1 MRFPIFVYQNR
12 KRMKYRLSACLLAV
26 VAILAS
32 CSPKPVKGTAVL
44 TAEILGDC
52 SEVLV
57 LTYPNNDILDYR
69 YPEVVDGK
77 FRLVLEDVNGFI
89 DCGVA
94 LDGEVYGA
102 RINAGDS
109 LHMVCTPVA
118 GGKYDIAYVGD
129 TEKESR
135 IWTDFYDVYCYWGQY
150 NIRADRD
157 PAVSTEDA
165 LALLDRRDAGFRE
178 KYGETI
184 DDYYLRRADLTT
196 DFLKMLL
203 YESDA
208 SDTGRELVT
217 YPEYVEI
224 ADRIDPEDPLM
235 VACSL
240 VPRWVNEN
248 VGKLSDDP
256 VEGGIAFMEGA
267 GSGVVLP
274 ESRAAIAK
282 VLCSMISINIDL
294 SRYEKY
300 VEFLDKVEACYPESG
315 ETVAR
320 YREQLESTMRA
331 STLTEMPDVSMEAP
345 DGSEVMLSSLF
356 GKVLYIDMWATWCGP
371 CLKEA
376 PYFKELAERY
386 KKDGRFAF
394 ISISVDETAKPWL
407 AKLDEEKPFWPQ
419 YRIDNERG
427 KSFFKSI
434 NLQTI
439 PRFIIV
445 DVNGNVFDVDA
456 PRPSNKGIVEAL
468 EKAAAR

>member
-1 MRFPIFVYQNR
+1 MLV
-12 KRMKYRLSACLLAV
+12 
-26 VAILAS
+26 S
-32 CSPKPVKGTAVL
+32 CTRKPVAGPALLSGDIQGDFDAL
-44 TAEILGDC
+44 TVI
-52 SEVLV
+52 S
-57 LTYPNNDILDYR
+57 YPPGVMGEYID
-69 YPEVVDGK
+69 PEVSDGH
-77 FRLVLEDVNGFI
+77 FELSLDASEGFI
-89 DCGVA
+89 DLAVA
-94 LDGEVYGA
+94 VDDDVFGA
-102 RINAGDS
+102 RVNAGETMKLLISAKGDG
-109 LHMVCTPVA
+109 HFDI
-118 GGKYDIAYVGD
+118 KYDGS
-129 TEKESR
+129 TEAESR
-135 IWTDFYDVYCYWGQY
+135 IWTDFYDVYGYLGQY

-240 VPRWVNEN
+240 VPRWVIDN

-371 CLKEA
+371 CLKET